1 MTMTPDRVFQVETEQ
16 QQTRLCAFLGRQS
29 VPFQVALGPLRKQ
42 RSTSQNARWWLLLGK
57 AAEVSGHSPE
67 ELHELCLCRHFG
79 YTEKE
84 VTDLLT
90 GEVTIK
96 RVPLKRSSA
105 RDTKEFR
112 ELMDDCEAWLGE
124 TLGVWLEQA

>member
-1 MTMTPDRVFQVETEQ
+1 MNERSFQVETDQ
-16 QQTRLCAFLGRQS
+16 QRDRLCAFLGRQA
-29 VPFQVALGPLRKQ
+29 VPFLAAIGPLKKQ

-67 ELHELCLCRHFG
+67 ELHEICLCRHFG
-79 YTEKE
+79 YVEKE

-90 GEVTIK
+90 GEVTMK
-96 RVPLKRSSA
+96 RVPNKRSSA

-112 ELMDDCEAWLGE
+112 DFMDSGEAWLGE
-124 TLGVWLEQA
+124 VLGVWLGDE

>member
-1 MTMTPDRVFQVETEQ
+1 MSDRSFQVTTEQ
-16 QQTRLCAFLGRQS
+16 QRERLCAFLGRQA
-29 VPFQVALGPLRKQ
+29 VPMLVQVGPLKKQ

-57 AAEVSGHSPE
+57 AANVSGHSPE
-67 ELHELCLCRHFG
+67 ELHEICLCRHFG
-79 YTEKE
+79 YTERE

-90 GEVTIK
+90 GEIETK

-112 ELMDDCEAWLGE
+112 EFMDACEVWLGE
-124 TLGVWLEQA
+124 SLGVWLE